1 MAGRRDASQTPLLKG
16 NIYAISALAV
26 SLLAALFL
34 AYPAFY
40 SSNSINNINSNAT
53 DMCTSAACST
63 TEERELLPTNV
74 TPTHYDLFLAP
85 DLDKLTY
92 TGKVGIKLR
101 INEATDKIVLHAN
114 ELEIKDVHLASADLE
129 AEATSVALEKDDE
142 TLHLSFAKQVPAG
155 SEATLTISFSAILND
170 LMVGFYRSTYT
181 DAQGNTKF
189 MATTQF
195 EPTDARRAFP
205 CWDEPMQKATFDITL
220 RVKEELVALSN
231 MDVSKTASVGDGLK
245 EVSFNTTPIMST
257 YLLAFVVGELEYIEA
272 STSGKHN
279 GRPIPCRI
287 YTTPGKSE
295 KGRFAL
301 DVTVKVLEYYAD
313 VFGIAYPLPKLDQI
327 AINDFEAGAMENWG
341 LITYREVALLVD
353 EANTSSR
360 AKQQVAYVV
369 SHELAH
375 QWFGNLVTMEWWS
388 ELWLNEGFATWVGTL
403 AVDYVFPEYHIW
415 TQFLFDELQRAL
427 ALDSLR
433 SSHPIQ
439 VPVRRSSE
447 ISQIFDAISYSK
459 GGSAIRML
467 SSYIGL
473 DSFFKGIRAYL
484 QKHKY
489 ANAST
494 ANLWSALSDASG
506 ADVTKFMALWTQ
518 TIGYPI
524 LTVTEAEDGSKIH
537 VQQNRFLSAGNV
549 TDAEDQTLWWVPLG
563 IATSATKTQNSSAVL
578 TSREASFDV
587 SVSDARWYK
596 LNKDTVGIYRV
607 KYPPS
612 AVANLAKAISA
623 GELDINDRIGIIADS
638 ASLASSGHSSTSDFL
653 TLLRAYDQEAEFI
666 VWQEIVL
673 RIDTLQSVWG
683 AGPEE
688 VQHKLKDLCR
698 KLFLPLVKRLGW
710 EPTEKGEDSLVSRLR
725 ALAIRGAG
733 LAGDKEVID
742 EVNRRFG
749 AFFGGD
755 KSVFT
760 TDTLRTAFAVAVRN
774 GGRDEFEKV
783 KGYYLDSENPVDQKL
798 AALSCLGFT
807 TDPALVDELLEFA
820 LSDSVRNQDVHQAI
834 VAINS
839 YGAHRERLWKWY
851 RDNYELLVSR
861 YRASMNY
868 MGILVRLSIGEFIG
882 DDKASEVESYFAD
895 KNTSKFQRV
904 IDQSLE
910 KIRSNTAWYE
920 KDKDNVREWFVA
932 NGL

>member
-1 MAGRRDASQTPLLKG
+1 
-16 NIYAISALAV
+16 
-26 SLLAALFL
+26 
-34 AYPAFY
+34 
-40 SSNSINNINSNAT
+40 
-53 DMCTSAACST
+53 MCTSAACNT

-74 TPTHYDLFLAP
+74 TPIHYDLLLAP

-92 TGKVGIKLR
+92 TGKVSIKLR

-114 ELEIKDVHLASADLE
+114 ELEIKDVHMTSAALE
-129 AEATSVALEKDDE
+129 SEAPLKATSIALEKDDE
-142 TLHLSFAKQVPAG
+142 TLHLAFAQQVPAG
-155 SEATLTISFSAILND
+155 SDATLTISFGAILND
-170 LMVGFYRSTYT
+170 LMVGFYRSAYT
-181 DAQGNTKF
+181 DAQGNPKF

-231 MDVSKTASVGDGLK
+231 MDVAKTEPAGDDGLK

-272 STSGKHN
+272 TTSGKHN
-279 GRPIPCRI
+279 GRAIPCRI

-403 AVDYVFPEYHIW
+403 AVDYVFPEYHVW
-415 TQFLFDELQRAL
+415 TQFLVDEFQRAL
-427 ALDSLR
+427 ALDALR

-524 LTVTEAEDGSKIH
+524 LTVTEAEDGSKIQ
-537 VQQNRFLSAGNV
+537 VQQNRYLSAGNA

-563 IATSATKTQNSSAVL
+563 ISTSETKTQNSSDVL
-578 TSREASFDV
+578 TSREATFDV
-587 SVSDARWYK
+587 NVSDAKWYK

-607 KYPPS
+607 KYPPG
-612 AVANLAKAISA
+612 AVSNLAKAISA

-653 TLLRAYDQEAEFI
+653 TLLRAYDKETEFV

-673 RIDTLQSVWG
+673 RIDALQSVWG
-683 AGPEE
+683 AGSEE
-688 VQHKLKDLCR
+688 VRNNLKDLCC
-698 KLFLPLVKRLGW
+698 KLFSPLVKRLGW
-710 EPTEKGEDSLVSRLR
+710 EPTKKGEDSLVSRLR

-733 LAGDKEVID
+733 LAGDKDVID
-742 EVNRRFG
+742 EVNRRFS
-749 AFFGGD
+749 AFFAGD

-774 GGRDEFEKV
+774 GGRNEFEKV
-783 KGYYLDSENPVDQKL
+783 KSYYLDSENPADQKL

-807 TDPALVDELLEFA
+807 TDPALIDELLEFA
-820 LSDSVRNQDVHQAI
+820 LSDEVRNQDVHQAI
-834 VAINS
+834 VAINT

-851 RDNYELLVSR
+851 RDNYDLLVGR

-868 MGILVRLSIGEFIG
+868 MGILVRMSISEFIG
-882 DDKASEVESYFAD
+882 DSKASEVESYFAD

-920 KDKDNVREWFVA
+920 KDKDDVSEWFA
-932 NGL
+932 SNKDL

>member
-1 MAGRRDASQTPLLKG
+1 MARRRNAAQTTLLKG
-16 NIYAISALAV
+16 NITSFSVLAV
-26 SLLAALFL
+26 SLLVALFL

-40 SSNSINNINSNAT
+40 PTTDNSNSNSN
-53 DMCTSAACST
+53 MCTSAACNA

-74 TPTHYDLFLAP
+74 TPIHYDLLLAP

-92 TGKVGIKLR
+92 TGKVSIKLR

-114 ELEIKDVHLASADLE
+114 ELEIKDAHLASAAFE
-129 AEATSVALEKDDE
+129 AEATSIAFEKDDE
-142 TLHLSFAKQVPAG
+142 TLHLAFAQQVPAS
-155 SEATLTISFSAILND
+155 SEATLTISFSSVLND

-181 DAQGNTKF
+181 DAEGDVKF

-220 RVKEELVALSN
+220 RVKEQLVALSN
-231 MDVSKTASVGDGLK
+231 MDVSKTESTGDGLK
-245 EVSFNTTPIMST
+245 DVSFNTTPIMST

-272 STSGKHN
+272 ETSGKHN
-279 GRPIPCRI
+279 GRPIPCRV

-327 AINDFEAGAMENWG
+327 AINDFESGAMENWG

-353 EANTSSR
+353 EENTSSR

-403 AVDYVFPEYHIW
+403 AVDYVFPEYHVW
-415 TQFLFDELQRAL
+415 TQFLVDEFQRAL
-427 ALDSLR
+427 ALDALR

-473 DSFFKGIRAYL
+473 EAFFKGIRAYL

-524 LTVTEAEDGSKIH
+524 LTVTEAEDGSRIH
-537 VQQNRFLSAGNV
+537 VQQNRYLSNGKA
-549 TDAEDQTLWWVPLG
+549 TDAEDQTVWWVPLG
-563 IATSATKTQNSSAVL
+563 VSTSETRTQNSSEVL
-578 TSREASFDV
+578 TSREATLDTD
-587 SVSDARWYK
+587 VSDAKWYK

-607 KYPPS
+607 KYPPG

-623 GELDINDRIGIIADS
+623 GDLDINDRIGIIADS
-638 ASLASSGHSSTSDFL
+638 ASLASSGHSNTSDFL
-653 TLLRAYDQEAEFI
+653 TLLRAYDRETEFV

-673 RIDTLQSVWG
+673 RIDALQSVWG
-683 AGPEE
+683 AGAEE
-688 VQHKLKDLCR
+688 TRNRLRDMCC
-698 KLFLPLVKRLGW
+698 KLFSPLVKRLGW

-733 LAGDKEVID
+733 LAGDKEVIA
-742 EVNRRFG
+742 EVNRRFS
-749 AFFGGD
+749 AFFAGN

-783 KGYYLDSENPVDQKL
+783 KSYYLDSENPVDQKL

-807 TDPALVDELLEFA
+807 TDPALVDELL
-820 LSDSVRNQDVHQAI
+820 
-834 VAINS
+834 
-839 YGAHRERLWKWY
+839 
-851 RDNYELLVSR
+851 
-861 YRASMNY
+861 
-868 MGILVRLSIGEFIG
+868 
-882 DDKASEVESYFAD
+882 
-895 KNTSKFQRV
+895 
-904 IDQSLE
+904 
-910 KIRSNTAWYE
+910 
-920 KDKDNVREWFVA
+920 
-932 NGL
+932 

>member
-1 MAGRRDASQTPLLKG
+1 
-16 NIYAISALAV
+16 
-26 SLLAALFL
+26 
-34 AYPAFY
+34 
-40 SSNSINNINSNAT
+40 
-53 DMCTSAACST
+53 MCTSAACNSAV
-63 TEERELLPTNV
+63 EERELLPTNV

-85 DLDKLTY
+85 DLDSLTY
-92 TGKVGIKLR
+92 SGRVSIKLR
-101 INEATDKIVLHAN
+101 INEPTDKIVLHAN
-114 ELEIKDVHLASADLE
+114 ELEVKDVHIASAALGLDAPLK
-129 AEATSVALEKDDE
+129 ASAVALEKDDE
-142 TLHLSFAKQVPAG
+142 TLHLSFAQQIP
-155 SEATLTISFSAILND
+155 SDTEATLTISFGSVLND
-170 LMVGFYRSTYT
+170 LMVGFYRSAYT
-181 DAQGNTKF
+181 DAQGGTKY

-231 MDVSKTASVGDGLK
+231 MDVAKTESVGDGLK
-245 EVSFNTTPIMST
+245 EVSFSTTPIMST

-272 STSGKHN
+272 ETSGKYN
-279 GRPIPCRI
+279 GRPIPCRV

-403 AVDYVFPEYHIW
+403 AVDHVFPEYHIW
-415 TQFLFDELQRAL
+415 TQFLVDEFQRAL
-427 ALDSLR
+427 ALDALR

-524 LTVTEAEDGSKIH
+524 LTVTEAADGAKLH
-537 VQQNRFLSAGNV
+537 VRQNRYLSAGEA
-549 TDAEDQTLWWVPLG
+549 TEEEDQTLWWVPLG
-563 IATSATKTQNSSAVL
+563 IVTSETKSQNSSGVL
-578 TSREASFDV
+578 TAREADFDV
-587 SVSDARWYK
+587 SVSAAKWYK

-607 KYPPS
+607 KYPAS
-612 AVANLAKAISA
+612 AVANLADAISA
-623 GELDINDRIGIIADS
+623 GQLDINDRIGIIADS
-638 ASLASSGHSSTSDFL
+638 ASLASSGHSNTSDFL
-653 TLLRAYDQEAEFI
+653 TLLRAYDKETEFV

-673 RIDTLQSVWG
+673 RIDALQSVW
-683 AGPEE
+683 ASAPEE
-688 VQHKLKDLCR
+688 VKANLQTLSR
-698 KLFLPLVKRLGW
+698 KLFSPLVARLGW
-710 EPTEKGEDSLVSRLR
+710 ESTSKSEDSLVSRLR

-733 LAGDKEVID
+733 MSGDKTVVD
-742 EVNRRFG
+742 EANRRFS

-783 KGYYLDSENPVDQKL
+783 KSYYLDAENPVDQKL

-820 LSDSVRNQDVHQAI
+820 LSDKVRNQDVHQAI
-834 VAINS
+834 VAIS
-839 YGAHRERLWKWY
+839 TYGAHRERLWKWY
-851 RDNYELLVSR
+851 RDSYDQLVTR

-882 DDKASEVESYFAD
+882 DAKADEIAAYFSD

-920 KDKDNVREWFVA
+920 KDKDDVTEWFVQ
-932 NGL
+932 NTL